1 MHHAPAHSAFQTD
14 PQGWG
19 ITQMLKAEENDA
31 GAKLPAHS
39 TEPARHKQGLE
50 LPRQPEFERLCSQGK
65 ERAKTLSCFPLQ
77 GISGS
82 EAQKRNQRGQKEAE
96 KLSTASVRLTLHEE
110 DGVRVNNRASR
121 LLAGPKTSCTQG
133 GRTNRKQTS
142 PHEDRNPV
150 SNDFKPRQ
158 TRLTCPYSNCPYS
171 NSNQK

>member
-1 MHHAPAHSAFQTD
+1 MMMEAEGHSLPGELMGPQWAPCSRAQRFPNRPTRL
-14 PQGWG
+14 GNN
-19 ITQMLKAEENDA
+19 TEAEGKENDA
-31 GAKLPAHS
+31 GAKLLACS

-96 KLSTASVRLTLHEE
+96 KLSTASVRLTLQEE
-110 DGVRVNNRASR
+110 DGVRVDNRASR

-142 PHEDRNPV
+142 PRRP
-150 SNDFKPRQ
+150 KPS
-158 TRLTCPYSNCPYS
+158 L
-171 NSNQK
+171 KWL